1 VQKLLENHKK
11 GHEIPRVARE
21 DAISVRPADILRGCS
36 HSWRDDFAR
45 RVHQALGEPF
55 EDLLD
60 GLRVWLLQVCGGE
73 VDANIRNTS
82 SDLFVVLGLLV
93 AGQITGRE
101 KYTRVMKA
109 SSSTGRAR

>member
-11 GHEIPRVARE
+11 GHEIPRVAGE
-21 DAISVRPADILRGCS
+21 DAVSVGPANILRGGS
-36 HSWRDDFAR
+36 HGWRNDFAR

-60 GLRVWLLQVCGGE
+60 GLRVWLLQVCGRE
-73 VDANIRNTS
+73 VDADICNTS
-82 SDLFVVLGLLV
+82 SDLFVVLQSLV
-93 AGQITGRE
+93 QGQIAWRGEHTS
-101 KYTRVMKA
+101 VMKA